1 MSFFGLTKKDVRQ
14 ARGLKKN
21 INRKFHIILFYFIFF
36 LMQPLSQFIF
46 HDLFLKF
53 YLISM
58 K

>member
-36 LMQPLSQFIF
+36 SHATIITIYF
-46 HDLFLKF
+46 
-53 YLISM
+53 S
-58 K
+58 